1 MFDLDECTAF
11 ITKKASKQLTDSF
24 NNRLIVLGVTRVQ
37 WIALFYL
44 GKYEGLSQKNLG
56 KLMGVKESSVA
67 RLIDRLEKNDYVIR
81 EKDINDRR
89 ITNLKLT
96 KEGKKAR
103 ENLIPEGQKFSEIL
117 TKDITDEQLEIFNYV
132 LKTMVKN
139 VI

>member
-11 ITKKASKQLTDSF
+11 ITNKASKQLTESF
-24 NNRLIVLGVTRVQ
+24 NNRLMILGVTRVQ

-44 GKYEGLSQKNLG
+44 GKYEGVSQKKLG
-56 KLMGVKESSVA
+56 ELMGVKESSVA
-67 RLIDRLEKNDYVIR
+67 RLIDRLEKKDYVIR
-81 EKDINDRR
+81 EKELTDRR

-103 ENLIPEGQKFSEIL
+103 ENLMPEGEKFSEIL
-117 TKDITDEQLEIFNYV
+117 TKNITDEQLEIFNYV

-139 VI
+139 AI